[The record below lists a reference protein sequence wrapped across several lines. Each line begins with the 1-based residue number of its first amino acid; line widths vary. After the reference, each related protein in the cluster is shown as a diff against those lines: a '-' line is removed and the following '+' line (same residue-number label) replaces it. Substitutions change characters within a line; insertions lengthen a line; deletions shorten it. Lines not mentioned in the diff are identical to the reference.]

1 MSKSTNSF
9 ASLYPATGPAG
20 NVSPVSRRDALRLG
34 ALLISPVS
42 AAWPAEPAARRK
54 RVIVAGGGLAGLVC
68 AYELHKRGHEVVV
81 VEASNRTGGHVR
93 TRREGLDD
101 GLYADQGAEHFTK
114 PGYDLCW
121 NYFKEL
127 DLPILDYPHREKI
140 LRVVDGRMV
149 TQEEAAAINREKLK
163 TAAFNQREREYL
175 KQHPNTTSLSGLYLD
190 RYIDKITDEYQP
202 FGVGL
207 DDLDALS
214 LTDLLKRDGAS
225 EATVQRLGS
234 GNSALHSIW
243 KMAILKRRGI
253 GSDPTQL
260 FRIKGGNQGLP
271 DALAHR
277 LGDRIRLNSPIKS
290 IRHDDKGVSV
300 LCSGPSGEETIKG
313 DYLVCCMN
321 AIVLRQLRVEP
332 VWPEAKRY
340 AIANIPYTVE
350 TRLIFQSATKFWK
363 KDGYT
368 GNMSFGSPVGDMWP
382 MAEDVPTRRGLLI
395 GTSPASMTTK
405 IAEATFRKYYPGKS
419 ADIERTMALDWSR
432 DPWAMA
438 CEARTYKPGELR
450 KIWPAVIQPVGRVYF
465 AGAYCDNNSWGME
478 AASRSAFRV
487 ARAIHEA

>member
-9 ASLYPATGPAG
+9 PSPYPDGGPAG
-20 NVSPVSRRDALRLG
+20 NMSPVSRRDALKLG
-34 ALLISPVS
+34 ALLASPVS
-42 AAWPAEPAARRK
+42 AAWSAEPAVRRK
-54 RVIVAGGGLAGLVC
+54 RVIVGGGGLAGLVC

-81 VEASNRTGGHVR
+81 VEASDRTGGHVK

-101 GLYADQGAEHFTK
+101 GLYADQGAEHFTR

-127 DLPILDYPHREKI
+127 DLLILDYPHREKI

-149 TQEEAAAINREKLK
+149 TEEEAAAISREKFK
-163 TAAFNQREREYL
+163 TAAFNQRERDYL
-175 KQHPNTTSLSGLYLD
+175 REHPNTMSLSGLYLD

-202 FGVGL
+202 FGVGI

-214 LTDLLKRDGAS
+214 LTELLRRDGAS
-225 EATVQRLGS
+225 GGAIQRLGS
-234 GNSALHSIW
+234 DNSALHSIW
-243 KMAILKRRGI
+243 KSAILKLRGI
-253 GSDPTQL
+253 GSDPTKL

-271 DALAHR
+271 DALRQR
-277 LGDRIRLNSPIKS
+277 LGEAIQLNSPIKS
-290 IRHDDKGVSV
+290 IRHDNKGVSV
-300 LCSGPSGEETIKG
+300 ICSTPTGEKTIKG
-313 DYLVCCMN
+313 DYLACCMN
-321 AIVLRQLRVEP
+321 AIVLRQMHVEP
-332 VWPEAKRY
+332 AWPEAKAY
-340 AIANIPYTVE
+340 AITNIPYTVE
-350 TRLIFQSATKFWK
+350 TRLIFQSATKFWR

-368 GNMSFGSPVGDMWP
+368 GNMSFGNPVGDMWP
-382 MAEDVPTRRGLLI
+382 MAQDVPTQRGLLI
-395 GTSPASMTTK
+395 GTSSASMTAK
-405 IAEATFRKYYPGKS
+405 FAEATFHRYYPGKS
-419 ADIERTMALDWSR
+419 ADIERIMALDWSR

-487 ARAIHEA
+487 ARQIHEA

>member
-1 MSKSTNSF
+1 MSKSTNSLP
-9 ASLYPATGPAG
+9 SLYPAAAPAG
-20 NVSPVSRRDALRLG
+20 NISPVSRRDALKLG
-34 ALLISPVS
+34 ALLASPVT
-42 AAWPAEPAARRK
+42 AAWSAEPAKSRK
-54 RVIVAGGGLAGLVC
+54 RVIVAGGGLAGLIC
-68 AYELHKRGHEVVV
+68 AYELHKRGHEMVV

-93 TRREGLDD
+93 THREGLDD

-149 TQEEAAAINREKLK
+149 TEEDAATIGREKLK
-163 TAAFNQREREYL
+163 TAAFNQRERDYL
-175 KQHPNTTSLSGLYLD
+175 KQHPNSITVSGLYLD

-225 EATVQRLGS
+225 EAAVQRLGS
-234 GNSALHSIW
+234 SNSALHSIW
-243 KMAILKRRGI
+243 KSAILKLRGI
-253 GSDPTQL
+253 GSDPKKL
-260 FRIKGGNQGLP
+260 FRVKGGNQGLP
-271 DALAHR
+271 DALAQR
-277 LGDRIRLNSPIKS
+277 LGDCIRLNSPIKS
-290 IRHDDKGVSV
+290 IRHDDGGVSV
-300 LCSGPSGEETIKG
+300 LCGTPSGEKTIKG

-321 AIVLRQLRVEP
+321 AIVLRQMHVTP
-332 VWPEAKRY
+332 AWPEAKRY
-340 AIANIPYTVE
+340 AITNIPYTVE

-368 GNMSFGSPVGDMWP
+368 GNISFGSPVGDMWP
-382 MAEDVPTRRGLLI
+382 MAEEVPTERGLLI

-405 IAEATFRKYYPGKS
+405 IAGATFRKYYPGKS
-419 ADIERTMALDWSR
+419 ADIERMMALDWSR
-432 DPWAMA
+432 DPWSMA
-438 CEARTYKPGELR
+438 CEARTYNPGELR

-465 AGAYCDNNSWGME
+465 AGAYSDNNSWGME